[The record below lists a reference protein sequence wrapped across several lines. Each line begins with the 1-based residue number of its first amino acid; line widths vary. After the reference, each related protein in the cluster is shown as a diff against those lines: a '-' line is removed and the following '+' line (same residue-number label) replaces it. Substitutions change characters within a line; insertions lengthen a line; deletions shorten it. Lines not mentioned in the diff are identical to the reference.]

1 MSTLNY
7 AGDAYNHA
15 SGTRDAFGA
24 LSDALVAEG
33 HPAMKVVD
41 GDREK
46 QDQLNIWY
54 DRMTLNP
61 GGRKVYG
68 TAWWQGQ
75 KWYRIHPDAV
85 GVPDTSNHEKRRAN
99 DLAWPYNSN
108 TAAHRRAQELA
119 PNYGITCEGMS
130 FGEWWHWTFWGELGA
145 IGAAGGSATAA
156 PNQSEEDEMKPD
168 SMAANVDGVT
178 SWCWLNW
185 AKGTIFAVHT
195 QADADIVSA
204 YMGSVNDDWF
214 PRADGGQLYKNKL
227 ALFGIL
233 CPNVT
238 IERRGLTDEDFARL
252 EAMVAAGVRAA
263 LTGASH

>member
-15 SGTRDAFGA
+15 AGTRNAFGG

-46 QDQLNIWY
+46 QDQLDIWY
-54 DRMTLNP
+54 ARMTLNP
-61 GGRKVYG
+61 GNRRVYG

-119 PNYGITCEGMS
+119 PNYGITCEGLD
-130 FGEWWHWTFWGELGA
+130 FGEWWHWTFWGDLGA
-145 IGAAGGSATAA
+145 IGAGGGSASSSTAT
-156 PNQSEEDEMKPD
+156 PNQSEEDEMPKNTGVIYRSPQNAPASQTRHVALIHNTGSGFEFEVD
-168 SMAANVDGVT
+168 NGTGGGPFDGSVTTGLAVAYDTPSWVEVSEGAAANI
-178 SWCWLNW
+178 
-185 AKGTIFAVHT
+185 K
-195 QADADIVSA
+195 
-204 YMGSVNDDWF
+204 
-214 PRADGGQLYKNKL
+214 
-227 ALFGIL
+227 
-233 CPNVT
+233 
-238 IERRGLTDEDFARL
+238 RGL
-252 EAMVAAGVRAA
+252 AAVRSAK
-263 LTGASH
+263 S